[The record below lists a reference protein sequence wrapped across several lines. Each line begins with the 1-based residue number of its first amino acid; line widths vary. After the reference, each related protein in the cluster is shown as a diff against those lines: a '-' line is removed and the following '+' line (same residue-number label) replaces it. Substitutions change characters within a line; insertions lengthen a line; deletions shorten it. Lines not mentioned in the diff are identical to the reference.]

1 MDRNFKDPG
10 EALCFMVECTMAT
23 FEGEKLMSRSSKA
36 HLSRLEG
43 IVEVGLRNCEVFKL
57 EAVAEATRCGRV
69 AEALRARKDQP
80 PSKDAR
86 VYYSTA
92 EALCHMIECTLS
104 LKSYIAGVKRFSKR
118 EVDRH
123 QKIADTGLDACR
135 KFGLVDAAHSS
146 RSITVEK
153 VLRAA
158 LEEGPSAP
166 LS

>member
-23 FEGEKLMSRSSKA
+23 FEGEKLLSRSSKA

-57 EAVAEATRCGRV
+57 EAV

-92 EALCHMIECTLS
+92 EALCHMIECTVS
-104 LKSYIAGVKRFSKR
+104 LKSYIAGVKRFFKR

-153 VLRAA
+153 ILRAA
-158 LEEGPSAP
+158 LEEGPLAP